1 MRRAFVIA
9 VVLAAASW
17 LVVAGTGA
25 GVETSKRY
33 WVELD
38 NAFGM
43 VNGADVKI
51 AGVRAGKIKQLKLD
65 RRTYRARVEIQVDQ
79 PGFGDLR
86 TDAFCETRPQ
96 SLIGEYFL
104 DCQPGTSARRLPPGG
119 TIGVQHTG
127 STVPVDLVS
136 AIMRRPFR
144 ERFTLILNELGAT
157 LAARGGDL
165 NETIRRASPALRETD
180 RVLATLASQRR
191 VLRALYK
198 DADSVLRRVADNRG
212 DVARFVAEARDTTGI
227 QASRAR
233 EVRAQFERFPTFLRE
248 LRPTLAKLGAAAGEQ
263 EPLLQ
268 NLDRN
273 AQRLKGLFDALGPFA
288 QASRPSLRTLA
299 AAAREGGPA
308 VRAGSPNIVEL
319 GRFARRAPELT
330 TNLAMVLEHLDDRR
344 FATEKD
350 KRSPGGQG
358 YTGFEAFLRYIFSQ
372 SQAINLYDA
381 NSQILKVSAFLDRT
395 CADWTTAALAREP
408 ARARCHAW
416 LGPTQP
422 GVNAPDPTVTQTTTA
437 SRSAAGYPDAVRLA
451 QEALTDAPATGA
463 ADAPAAGG
471 PAQPSAPSVRDLL
484 DYLLAP

>member
-1 MRRAFVIA
+1 MRRVLAIA
-9 VVLAAASW
+9 AVLAAAAW
-17 LVVAGTGA
+17 VVVAGTGA

-51 AGVRAGKIKQLKLD
+51 AGVRAGKIKQIKLD
-65 RRTYRARVEIQVDQ
+65 RRAYRARVEISVDQ
-79 PGFGDLR
+79 TGFGDLR
-86 TDAFCETRPQ
+86 QDAFCETRPQ

-104 DCQPGTSARRLPPGG
+104 DCQPGTSPRRLAPGA
-119 TIGVQHTG
+119 TIGVERTG
-127 STVPVDLVS
+127 TTVPVDLVS

-144 ERFTLILNELGAT
+144 ERFTIILNELGAT

-191 VLRALYK
+191 ILRALYK
-198 DADSVLRRVADNRG
+198 DADTVLKHVADNRG

-233 EVRAQFERFPTFLRE
+233 EVRAQFQRLPTFLRE
-248 LRPTLAKLGAAAGEQ
+248 LRPTLAKLGTAAADQ
-263 EPLLQ
+263 EPLLR

-273 AQRLKGLFDALGPFA
+273 AARLTSFFETLEPFA
-288 QASRPSLRTLA
+288 RASRPSLRTLA
-299 AAAREGGPA
+299 AAARQGGPA
-308 VRAGSPNIVEL
+308 VRAGVPRIAEL

-330 TNLAMVLEHLDDRR
+330 TDLALVLEHLDDRR

-372 SQAINLYDA
+372 SQATNLYDA
-381 NSQILKVSAFLDRT
+381 NSHILKVSAFLDRE
-395 CADWTTAALAREP
+395 CADWTTAAMAKQP

-422 GVNAPDPTVTQTTTA
+422 GVTVPDPTATAQPATSTQRPA
-437 SRSAAGYPDAVRLA
+437 SSDVARAVA
-451 QEALTDAPATGA
+451 EALQGDAGGTAAPESLTATGA
-463 ADAPAAGG
+463 QPLAP
-471 PAQPSAPSVRDLL
+471 VRDLL
-484 DYLLAP
+484 DYLLGR